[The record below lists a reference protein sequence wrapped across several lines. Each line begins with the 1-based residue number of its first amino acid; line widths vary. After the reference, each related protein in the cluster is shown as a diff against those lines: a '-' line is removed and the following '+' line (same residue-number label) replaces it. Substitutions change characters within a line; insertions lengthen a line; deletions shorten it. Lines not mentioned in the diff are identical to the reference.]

1 MLIENEFKKC
11 NGETIHLPKGVKL
24 GIDETSNNV
33 YQIDMFDSDG
43 RNVSNHGTDLDG
55 MVEKALEDLLNMKK

>member
-1 MLIENEFKKC
+1 MIENKFQKS
-11 NGETIHLPKGVKL
+11 NGEIIHLPKGIRL

-43 RNVSNHGTDLDG
+43 RSVSNHGTDLDE
-55 MVEKALEDLLNMKK
+55 MVEQALTDLLNMKK